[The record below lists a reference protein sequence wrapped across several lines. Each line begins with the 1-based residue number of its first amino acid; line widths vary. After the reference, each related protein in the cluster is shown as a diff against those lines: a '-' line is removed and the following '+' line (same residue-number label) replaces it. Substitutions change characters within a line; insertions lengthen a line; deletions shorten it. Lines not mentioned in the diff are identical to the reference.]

1 MVRGSHPSAVSSRSV
16 ECFRP
21 TKIGGAALFFSWSFL
36 RLFSGFSYTFPIL
49 FLYFSY
55 TFLILFLYF
64 SSALKEKK
72 RKRKE
77 KKRKRKEKEKT
88 KKRQEKTRKARNA
101 AKYIGYRFTDDE
113 FGESVVFEIKDVYY
127 SDVEEDITM
136 DFERVATDDSMSD
149 DGAEAASDDEDFEDF
164 DDGPPEPGDMQI
176 ALFRDFLDWKGLVLI
191 EPTAQTH
198 NAAGLSEY
206 EKQRQARIEANQ
218 DMLRQ
223 LGLA

>member
-1 MVRGSHPSAVSSRSV
+1 MSAAGGR
-16 ECFRP
+16 
-21 TKIGGAALFFSWSFL
+21 GAALFFSPAFL
-36 RLFSGFSYTFPIL
+36 RL

-64 SSALKEKK
+64 SSAL
-72 RKRKE
+72 KE

-149 DGAEAASDDEDFEDF
+149 DGAEAASDDEDF

-198 NAAGLSEY
+198 NAAELSEY

>member
-1 MVRGSHPSAVSSRSV
+1 MV
-16 ECFRP
+16 
-21 TKIGGAALFFSWSFL
+21 FSPAFL
-36 RLFSGFSYTFPIL
+36 RL

-149 DGAEAASDDEDFEDF
+149 DGAEAASDDEDF

-198 NAAGLSEY
+198 NAAELSEY

>member
-1 MVRGSHPSAVSSRSV
+1 MELLVFSQSQTERPQNAGAIEALIQQDRASRKDT
-16 ECFRP
+16 EYARR
-21 TKIGGAALFFSWSFL
+21 TRNKAASQ
-36 RLFSGFSYTFPIL
+36 RVP
-49 FLYFSY
+49 
-55 TFLILFLYF
+55 
-64 SSALKEKK
+64 A
-72 RKRKE
+72 
-77 KKRKRKEKEKT
+77 
-88 KKRQEKTRKARNA
+88 NA

-149 DGAEAASDDEDFEDF
+149 DGAEAASDDEDF

-198 NAAGLSEY
+198 NAAELSEY

>member
-1 MVRGSHPSAVSSRSV
+1 MRWETEEWRFS
-16 ECFRP
+16 
-21 TKIGGAALFFSWSFL
+21 FFG
-36 RLFSGFSYTFPIL
+36 LFSGSGVSPAFLVL
-49 FLYFSY
+49 FLYS
-55 TFLILFLYF
+55 ILFLYF

-149 DGAEAASDDEDFEDF
+149 DGAEAASDDEDF

-198 NAAGLSEY
+198 NAAELSEY